1 VFVCSINT
9 SFSFGLYFSQ
19 GVGYLSRTKHIFLN
33 VNDDRHDAMAN
44 IFLPRVVLGF
54 GIEERLFCA
63 L

>member
-1 VFVCSINT
+1 MLMMTDMMRWPDFSI
-9 SFSFGLYFSQ
+9 
-19 GVGYLSRTKHIFLN
+19 LSGTTG
-33 VNDDRHDAMAN
+33 N